1 MAGRFRAFSFV
12 DRILAHAPGAT
23 VRGRYTVPAQA
34 KHFPASLAAEAVGQ
48 LAAWAAMNALDFRVR
63 PVAGLAGETRFG
75 RPFGPGDTL
84 DLEVDLESAT
94 DSDVAYSGR
103 ALVGGE
109 TALVLE
115 HALGPMLPATDFDDP
130 GALRADFATLTTT
143 GAPAGRFG
151 GVPAPDLAIDE
162 VEPGRRAKGTLAIP
176 ADAPYFADHF
186 PRKPV
191 FPATLLMDALGL
203 LATIAA
209 GGGARV
215 TGMQDVKVRVFM
227 PPGETLAVTVD
238 LSDDEGAL
246 TGRIVAKMQGKPA
259 ATARILLER
268 AR

>member
-1 MAGRFRAFSFV
+1 MSGRFSAFSFV
-12 DRILAHAPGAT
+12 DRIFAHAPGAT
-23 VRGRYTVPAQA
+23 VRGRYTIPSRATR
-34 KHFPASLAAEAVGQ
+34 FPPSLAAEAVGQ
-48 LAAWAAMNALDFRVR
+48 LAAWAAMSSLDFRVR

-115 HALGPMLPATDFDDP
+115 HALGPMLPATDFDDID
-130 GALRADFATLTTT
+130 ALRADFLTLTTT
-143 GAPAGRFG
+143 GAPSGRFG
-151 GVPAPDLAIDE
+151 GVPPPDLAIDDLE
-162 VEPGRRAKGTLAIP
+162 TGRRAKGTLAIP

-191 FPATLLMDALGL
+191 YPATLLMDALGL
-203 LATIAA
+203 LATTAA
-209 GGGARV
+209 GDGARV

-227 PPGETLAVTVD
+227 PPGETLAATVD
-238 LSDDEGAL
+238 LADDQGAL
-246 TGRIVAKMQGKPA
+246 TGRVVAKMRGKPA
-259 ATARILLER
+259 ATARVLLER
-268 AR
+268 T

>member
-34 KHFPASLAAEAVGQ
+34 TRFPASLAAEAVGQ

-84 DLEVDLESAT
+84 DLEVDLASAT

-115 HALGPMLPATDFDDP
+115 HALGPMLPTTDFDDP

-151 GVPAPDLAIDE
+151 GVPGPDLAIDD

-203 LATIAA
+203 FATIAA

-227 PPGETLAVTVD
+227 PPGETLAVAVD
-238 LSDDEGAL
+238 LAADEGVLA
-246 TGRIVAKMQGKPA
+246 GRLVAKMQGKPA
-259 ATARILLER
+259 ASARVLLER
-268 AR
+268 T

>member
-1 MAGRFRAFSFV
+1 MSGGFRAFSFV
-12 DRILAHAPGAT
+12 DRILAHAPDAK
-23 VRGRYTVPAQA
+23 VRGRYAVPAHA
-34 KHFPASLAAEAVGQ
+34 TRFPPSLAAEAVGQ

-84 DLEVDLESAT
+84 DLEVALESAT

-109 TALVLE
+109 TALALD
-115 HALGPMLPATDFDDP
+115 HALGPMLPAADFDDP
-130 GALRADFATLTTT
+130 DALRSDFATLTTT
-143 GAPAGRFG
+143 GAPPGRFA
-151 GVPAPDLAIDE
+151 GVPLPALAIDDL
-162 VEPGRRAKGTLAIP
+162 VPGRRAKGTLAIP
-176 ADAPYFADHF
+176 VDAPYFADHF

-191 FPATLLMDALGL
+191 FPATLLMDALGT
-203 LATIAA
+203 LATVAA

-238 LSDDEGAL
+238 LADDDGAL
-246 TGRIVAKMQGKPA
+246 TGRLVAKMQGKPA